1 MAARLGGAW
10 APDRSRR
17 QSVDIGFACGQPF
30 QLEAALVLE
39 VVEAVDDEAAPG
51 APEDE
56 EDDDEDDFAAVDLSS
71 VEDAL
76 PFDSAEPFAAARLSV
91 R

>member
-17 QSVDIGFACGQPF
+17 QSVDIGLACGQPF

-39 VVEAVDDEAAPG
+39 VVEAVDDEAAP
-51 APEDE
+51 EDE
-56 EDDDEDDFAAVDLSS
+56 EDDDEDDFAAADLS

-76 PFDSAEPFAAARLSV
+76 PLDSAEPFAAARLSV